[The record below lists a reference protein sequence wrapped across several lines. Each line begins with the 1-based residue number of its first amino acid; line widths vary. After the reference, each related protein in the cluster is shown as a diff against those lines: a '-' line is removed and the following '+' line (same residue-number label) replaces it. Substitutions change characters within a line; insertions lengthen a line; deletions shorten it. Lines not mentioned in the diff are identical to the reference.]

1 MNANKFC
8 YENQGELNAFNDQD
22 HLIQYFCSKDPE
34 NSDPEHDWKLNPKIQ
49 NLKKRFK
56 IVSIFI
62 KGWKFLKKLWCCV
75 GGVIWLYQLSWK
87 CKLATVTSLWRR
99 ADARN
104 VSFWVVTVVNLH
116 FQLSWYNQINFYYL
130 YGHAIIIYRAI
141 PFFLFIVECVLGSVG
156 RKRKKK

>member
-34 NSDPEHDWKLNPKIQ
+34 NSDPENWKLNPKIQ

-130 YGHAIIIYRAI
+130 YGHAIIIYRVI

>member
-34 NSDPEHDWKLNPKIQ
+34 NSDPENWKLNPKIQ

-99 ADARN
+99 ADARK

-130 YGHAIIIYRAI
+130 YGHAIINYRAI
-141 PFFLFIVECVLGSVG
+141 PFFLFIVECVFGSVG